1 MRPRFGSSAAERAA
15 AREAWSQP
23 RFAFYRWFAE
33 EPVLLRVDS
42 GNPSTCAWFQ
52 DLRFFTPG
60 RDTWPFRYGMCR
72 EEGGRGSCSGLMG
85 TIPGCR
91 FAEMSRQ
98 GAKAAKTFNNG
109 TADKRG

>member
-1 MRPRFGSSAAERAA
+1 MERIT

-23 RFAFYRWFAE
+23 QFAFFRWFAE

-72 EEGGRGSCSGLMG
+72 EGDGPWQLFRLYGDDVRVPVKNGLGRNFQAPDSS
-85 TIPGCR
+85 
-91 FAEMSRQ
+91 
-98 GAKAAKTFNNG
+98 N
-109 TADKRG
+109 